1 MAVMRYIVSDVEQSI
16 AFYDRLGFKV
26 EDRYGPA
33 MAIVRRDDV
42 DLWLAG
48 P

>member
-1 MAVMRYIVSDVEQSI
+1 MAVMRYIVTDVEQSI
-16 AFYDRLGFKV
+16 AFYDRLGFSV

-33 MAIVRRDDV
+33 SQRSTSSRRTIAI
-42 DLWLAG
+42 AG